1 MMRIARE
8 HIDAKGCYR
17 RGAAGGL
24 VALLLALVLGGCTFP
39 FDESPDANNGS
50 FVLVYPARDIAID
63 GDLGDWPLDIEKHP
77 IQVAVAGT
85 RPDDEFD
92 FRAAFQIAYNV
103 AENAL
108 YVGLEVRDDNL
119 VAGAGGVEVRRP
131 QMLLGETSADS
142 LVAGI
147 YLEASADSVAATGLE
162 ASADSVAGSIFY
174 HTYDG
179 CEIYLDLGPEVGMAQ
194 YVVWGSNSW
203 AFGSGAW
210 EQVEMEM
217 HRADGVHRY
226 EWKVDIAALSGG
238 RAVLKAPMD
247 LGFDVVA
254 IDVDQTG
261 EEPRNNYTADGNPI
275 LIPDPS
281 APPYVHEAIDVVQTR
296 DRSYSFMAWGR
307 GGGKISSRGRVGR
320 ALLVEPGTSALD
332 GLALFGYEREEA
344 GRQVPAY
351 LMFFGGILLAFSV
364 VHFLLF
370 AFYPRLRANLYY
382 ALFIGTIT
390 AFVFLSSQWPLGA
403 ESNLSLAQLVILA
416 LFLEGVVGLLFFYS
430 RFYQAL
436 PGRWWIF
443 LGLLLLDLGVTLHSS
458 FTDAGSA
465 VLGGVAASVV
475 GVSVV
480 AMLGVFG
487 ESIRLLIEAI
497 RQKKEGA
504 WIVGIGFGVFI
515 VANMRL
521 VLNIL
526 VSIFRE
532 DSVSWDDDV
541 TLMLGLLFPLV
552 AMSIDLA
559 RSFARTS
566 KDLEMR
572 LRQVEELSDRMQEQ
586 NQVLEEANIQIR
598 EANRL
603 KSDFLARMS
612 HDLRTPMNA
621 IIGYTRILLRRS
633 KDVLEP
639 RLYRNLE
646 NVQLSANNLLT
657 LINDILDLSKI
668 ESGHMDIRARPV
680 DLVQV
685 VGECVVAV
693 EPLVAKEVELRRQI
707 APVAPLH
714 TDPDRVQRMVMNLLG
729 NAVKFTAAG
738 HIEVVLREVEGWA
751 EIAVSDTGSGIPPA
765 DLPHIFDEFR
775 QVDGQDG
782 SRHEGTGLG
791 LAIVKKSL
799 ALLGGEIEVESE
811 VGKGSRFAIRLRDY
825 AGGGA

>member
-1 MMRIARE
+1 
-8 HIDAKGCYR
+8 
-17 RGAAGGL
+17 
-24 VALLLALVLGGCTFP
+24 
-39 FDESPDANNGS
+39 
-50 FVLVYPARDIAID
+50 
-63 GDLGDWPLDIEKHP
+63 
-77 IQVAVAGT
+77 
-85 RPDDEFD
+85 
-92 FRAAFQIAYNV
+92 
-103 AENAL
+103 
-108 YVGLEVRDDNL
+108 
-119 VAGAGGVEVRRP
+119 
-131 QMLLGETSADS
+131 
-142 LVAGI
+142 
-147 YLEASADSVAATGLE
+147 
-162 ASADSVAGSIFY
+162 
-174 HTYDG
+174 
-179 CEIYLDLGPEVGMAQ
+179 
-194 YVVWGSNSW
+194 
-203 AFGSGAW
+203 
-210 EQVEMEM
+210 
-217 HRADGVHRY
+217 
-226 EWKVDIAALSGG
+226 
-238 RAVLKAPMD
+238 
-247 LGFDVVA
+247 
-254 IDVDQTG
+254 
-261 EEPRNNYTADGNPI
+261 
-275 LIPDPS
+275 
-281 APPYVHEAIDVVQTR
+281 
-296 DRSYSFMAWGR
+296 
-307 GGGKISSRGRVGR
+307 
-320 ALLVEPGTSALD
+320 
-332 GLALFGYEREEA
+332 
-344 GRQVPAY
+344 
-351 LMFFGGILLAFSV
+351 
-364 VHFLLF
+364 
-370 AFYPRLRANLYY
+370 
-382 ALFIGTIT
+382 
-390 AFVFLSSQWPLGA
+390 
-403 ESNLSLAQLVILA
+403 
-416 LFLEGVVGLLFFYS
+416 
-430 RFYQAL
+430 
-436 PGRWWIF
+436 
-443 LGLLLLDLGVTLHSS
+443 
-458 FTDAGSA
+458 
-465 VLGGVAASVV
+465 
-475 GVSVV
+475 
-480 AMLGVFG
+480 
-487 ESIRLLIEAI
+487 
-497 RQKKEGA
+497 
-504 WIVGIGFGVFI
+504 
-515 VANMRL
+515 
-521 VLNIL
+521 
-526 VSIFRE
+526 
-532 DSVSWDDDV
+532 
-541 TLMLGLLFPLV
+541 MLGLLFPLV

>member
-17 RGAAGGL
+17 RGAPGGL

-108 YVGLEVRDDNL
+108 YVGLEVHDDSL
-119 VAGAGGVEVRRP
+119 VAGAGGVELRRP
-131 QMLLGETSADS
+131 QSFSITIGASGADVVETSADS
-142 LVAGI
+142 VVAGT
-147 YLEASADSVAATGLE
+147 YLEAG
-162 ASADSVAGSIFY
+162 ADSVAGSISY

-179 CEIYLDLGPEVGMAQ
+179 CEIYLDLGPEVGAQPLLPMAQ
-194 YVVWGSNSW
+194 YVVWGSNGW

-238 RAVLKAPMD
+238 RAALKAPMD

-261 EEPRNNYTADGNPI
+261 
-275 LIPDPS
+275 
-281 APPYVHEAIDVVQTR
+281 

-307 GGGKISSRGRVGR
+307 GVGKISSRGRVGR

>member
-17 RGAAGGL
+17 RGAPGGL

-108 YVGLEVRDDNL
+108 YVGLEVHD
-119 VAGAGGVEVRRP
+119 
-131 QMLLGETSADS
+131 DS
-142 LVAGI
+142 LVAGT
-147 YLEASADSVAATGLE
+147 YLEAGADSVVAGTYLE
-162 ASADSVAGSIFY
+162 AGADSVAGSISY

-179 CEIYLDLGPEVGMAQ
+179 CEIYLDLGPEVGAQPLLPMAQ
-194 YVVWGSNSW
+194 YVVWGSNGW

-238 RAVLKAPMD
+238 RAALKAPMD

-261 EEPRNNYTADGNPI
+261 
-275 LIPDPS
+275 
-281 APPYVHEAIDVVQTR
+281 

-307 GGGKISSRGRVGR
+307 GVGKISSRGRVGR

-465 VLGGVAASVV
+465 VL
-475 GVSVV
+475 
-480 AMLGVFG
+480 
-487 ESIRLLIEAI
+487 
-497 RQKKEGA
+497 
-504 WIVGIGFGVFI
+504 
-515 VANMRL
+515 
-521 VLNIL
+521 
-526 VSIFRE
+526 
-532 DSVSWDDDV
+532 
-541 TLMLGLLFPLV
+541 
-552 AMSIDLA
+552 
-559 RSFARTS
+559 
-566 KDLEMR
+566 
-572 LRQVEELSDRMQEQ
+572 
-586 NQVLEEANIQIR
+586 
-598 EANRL
+598 
-603 KSDFLARMS
+603 
-612 HDLRTPMNA
+612 
-621 IIGYTRILLRRS
+621 
-633 KDVLEP
+633 
-639 RLYRNLE
+639 
-646 NVQLSANNLLT
+646 
-657 LINDILDLSKI
+657 
-668 ESGHMDIRARPV
+668 
-680 DLVQV
+680 
-685 VGECVVAV
+685 
-693 EPLVAKEVELRRQI
+693 
-707 APVAPLH
+707 
-714 TDPDRVQRMVMNLLG
+714 
-729 NAVKFTAAG
+729 
-738 HIEVVLREVEGWA
+738 
-751 EIAVSDTGSGIPPA
+751 
-765 DLPHIFDEFR
+765 
-775 QVDGQDG
+775 
-782 SRHEGTGLG
+782 
-791 LAIVKKSL
+791 
-799 ALLGGEIEVESE
+799 
-811 VGKGSRFAIRLRDY
+811 
-825 AGGGA
+825 